1 MGLLE
6 PHGRRRRRLRQ
17 GGVRRGGSR
26 PDTAPLPCGERE
38 GPVAQ
43 KREGE
48 GDAPRRGS
56 GVFSR
61 GSPPS
66 ARPSPRGGEG
76 EEQREE
82 GDTPVIIVHSLAD
95 ARAALGA
102 AAALGIAVTLAS
114 APAAGGYAGP
124 GWWQAMLD
132 LAAADFPEARFDAVL
147 DCGAEPGTVL
157 AALRLGLRRVRF
169 TGNDDAARRLADIA
183 AQQGAVLEREAPEAA
198 LDLLDCRDPAAAC
211 RAFLA
216 GNAPAG

>member
-1 MGLLE
+1 MQPL
-6 PHGRRRRRLRQ
+6 
-17 GGVRRGGSR
+17 GS
-26 PDTAPLPCGERE
+26 A
-38 GPVAQ
+38 
-43 KREGE
+43 
-48 GDAPRRGS
+48 
-56 GVFSR
+56 
-61 GSPPS
+61 SPSP
-66 ARPSPRGGEG
+66 RPSPRRGEG
-76 EEQREE
+76 EAQRERE
-82 GDTPVIIVHSLAD
+82 KDAPVIIVHSLAD

-102 AAALGIAVTLAS
+102 AAALGVAVTLAS
-114 APAAGGYAGP
+114 APGAGGYAGP
-124 GWWQAMLD
+124 GWWQAVID